1 MRKLIT
7 ICGIFALLGGLVFCA
22 CTVEEQEEDAEAVYR
37 AHLDRIK
44 RGYETGDIDL
54 YMDAYADDAV
64 AMPPDGPVVIGSEQI
79 RAMSQPFFDP
89 SVSVKVA
96 IDLQEAVIS
105 GDWLFARCSST
116 HSITS
121 KEKGTTTTLYSKI
134 LEILKRQADDSW
146 KCHTVCWNSEKPPT
160 VTSEEADFE

>member
-7 ICGIFALLGGLVFCA
+7 ICGIFALLGGLVFYA
-22 CTVEEQEEDAEAVYR
+22 CTVEEPEEDAKAVYR
-37 AHLDRIK
+37 AHIDRIE
-44 RGYETGDIDL
+44 RGYETGDMDL

-79 RAMSQPFFDP
+79 RAMMQPFFDP
-89 SVSVKVA
+89 SVSVEVA
-96 IDLQEAVIS
+96 IDLQDAVIS
-105 GDWLFARCSST
+105 GDWLFARSSSS

-121 KEKGTTTTLYSKI
+121 KEEGTTTTLYSKI
-134 LEILKRQADDSW
+134 LEIMKRQADGSW

-160 VTSEEADFE
+160 VTNKEADLK